1 MALQNYE
8 IRTIQPKDN
17 EQVAK
22 IIRQVMTE
30 FLCVGEGYSINDPEV
45 DNMYA
50 AYEGEG
56 ACFLVL
62 EYEEKVIGCGGIAL
76 LAGGGETICELQ
88 KMYFL
93 PEARGKGQG
102 RKMLEQCLE
111 VAREIG
117 YKTCYLETVQRMEA
131 ANKLYQKLGFKK
143 ESGHLGN
150 TGHGACDSFYTLE
163 L

>member
-1 MALQNYE
+1 MVLRNYE

-45 DNMYA
+45 DDMYT
-50 AYEGEG
+50 AYEEER
-56 ACFLVL
+56 ACFFVL
-62 EYEEKVIGCGGIAL
+62 EYEGTVIGCGGIAP
-76 LAGGGETICELQ
+76 LAGSDETICELQ

-102 RKMLEQCLE
+102 RKLLGRCLDI
-111 VAREIG
+111 ARKIG
-117 YKTCYLETVQRMEA
+117 YKTCYLETVERMES
-131 ANKLYQKLGFKK
+131 ANKLYQKIGFKK